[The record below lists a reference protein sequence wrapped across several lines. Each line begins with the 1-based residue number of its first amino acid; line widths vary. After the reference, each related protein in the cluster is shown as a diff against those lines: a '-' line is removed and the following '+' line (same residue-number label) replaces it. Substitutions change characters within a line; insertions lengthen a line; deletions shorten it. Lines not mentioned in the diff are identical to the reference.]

1 MNAAFPLTFLR
12 ALWGE
17 MCISS
22 ANAASHIKVLG
33 RGDIS
38 LFVLQAVWP
47 LVAGLERKP
56 YWRKKTL
63 RAHTHTHTNR
73 AKFRFYYYEL
83 N

>member
-12 ALWGE
+12 GLWGE

-22 ANAASHIKVLG
+22 ATAASHIKVLG

-38 LFVLQAVWP
+38 LFVLHAVWP
-47 LVAGLERKP
+47 FGCTNRSGE
-56 YWRKKTL
+56 KKTL
-63 RAHTHTHTNR
+63 HIHTHSPTNR